1 MNKSVNKSN
10 EGITAEV
17 IKVIELGIRNLT
29 HSIKSFC
36 KQKDTILLTPNPH
49 KKLSMM
55 V

>member
-1 MNKSVNKSN
+1 MNKSENKAN

-17 IKVIELGIRNLT
+17 IKVIELGIRNIT

-36 KQKDTILLTPNPH
+36 KHKDMILITPNPH